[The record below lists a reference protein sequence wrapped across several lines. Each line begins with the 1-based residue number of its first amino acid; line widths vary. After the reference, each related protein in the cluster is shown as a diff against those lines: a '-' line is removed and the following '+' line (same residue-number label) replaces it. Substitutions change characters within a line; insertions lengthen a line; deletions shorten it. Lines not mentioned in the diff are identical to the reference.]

1 METSTMGVVDI
12 LVEGMQRRT
21 LQKMRCTPGDLQL
34 GEGEGGMGA
43 VVGMGRLPHHMTMVL
58 DTTIG
63 GLIMGE
69 LGQFLLRREFSRSQI
84 YDCAFVG
91 RGYAAGSAGYS
102 GY

>member
-1 METSTMGVVDI
+1 MGEEGI

-43 VVGMGRLPHHMTMVL
+43 AVGMGPLPLHMTTVL

-63 GLIMGE
+63 VLTTGE
-69 LGQFLLRREFSRSQI
+69 LGQLLLRREFSRSQI
-84 YDCAFVG
+84 YDSAFVG